1 LTINNALVFHLET
14 VGLINFAEHNSN
26 IMSKTYTQV
35 DLWKGSRTST
45 FRNAKYLRQNTTEAE
60 ETLWKFLRNRNLN
73 RCKFRRQHPLGSF
86 VADFY
91 CHESQLVVEVD
102 GGYHNLVDQ
111 QAYDKWRTEE
121 LAQMG
126 ISVIRFTN
134 EQVEKDL
141 NGVLAEIRSHLTPD
155 PSPARRGG

>member
-1 LTINNALVFHLET
+1 
-14 VGLINFAEHNSN
+14 
-26 IMSKTYTQV
+26 MSKTYTEL
-35 DLWKGSRTST
+35 DLWKGSKAST
-45 FRNAKYLRQNTTEAE
+45 FRNAKYLRQNTTETE
-60 ETLWKFLRNRNLN
+60 ETLWKFLRNRNLL
-73 RCKFRRQHPLGSF
+73 RRKFRRQHPLGSF

-91 CHESQLVVEVD
+91 CHECRLVVEVD

-134 EQVEKDL
+134 EQVQNSLRE
-141 NGVLAEIRSHLTPD
+141 VLTEIKGHLVE
-155 PSPARRGG
+155 R

>member
-1 LTINNALVFHLET
+1 
-14 VGLINFAEHNSN
+14 
-26 IMSKTYTQV
+26 MSKTYTQV
-35 DLWKGSRTST
+35 DLWKGSKTST
-45 FRNAKYLRQNTTEAE
+45 FQNAKYLRQNLTEAE
-60 ETLWKFLRNRNLN
+60 QTLWKFLRNRNQL

-91 CHESQLVVEVD
+91 CHESRLVVELD
-102 GGYHNLVDQ
+102 GGYHNLADQ

-141 NGVLAEIRSHLTPD
+141 LGVLAEIRSHLN
-155 PSPARRGG
+155 SGL